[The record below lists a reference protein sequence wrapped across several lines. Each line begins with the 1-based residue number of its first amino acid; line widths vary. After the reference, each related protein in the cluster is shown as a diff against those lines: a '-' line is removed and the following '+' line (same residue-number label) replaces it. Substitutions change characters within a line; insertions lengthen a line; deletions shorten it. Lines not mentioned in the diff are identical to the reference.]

1 MPTLSGRRRP
11 LTLEEQVNIEA
22 GEDSLSDS
30 DDLDML
36 PRKRIATSSKGQDV
50 SFDEYI
56 NSIQDAQDVVEITSD
71 DDPGLTS
78 GAIKKSKPRTKGEKI
93 TFDDDE
99 SSDEAYKTF
108 QKRKTVKRKKEA
120 SDRAAVKKRS
130 TKSSMVG
137 VRKKTLLDKKSGK
150 ERAWGEPSDDEALM
164 ETSLPDYLQQRR
176 SSWDQKQ
183 NAPGDDSLLLPPTY
197 DDVEFSD
204 DERLEDLAERPTV
217 TESMPPINSFEDIE
231 LKFSGGL
238 IPAPVAQ
245 FLKPYQ
251 IDGVQ
256 FLHQAF
262 VYQKGVI
269 LGDDMGLG
277 KTVQIVAFLTVAFG
291 KTGDE
296 RDKKRMRKIRRL
308 GDKQWYPR
316 ALLIMPGSLMRNWEN
331 ELAKWGWWHVYV
343 CHGTKSKREEALHA
357 ATSGRLEVMITTY
370 DTYRTYAS
378 EINAIRWD
386 CVVADECHKIKEK
399 TSAITKQMND
409 VNALCRIGLTGTAI
423 QNKYEELWTLL
434 NWTNP
439 GTFGPI
445 SSWKQMI
452 CIPLK
457 LGQSHDATLAQLAKA
472 RETATKLTTNVLPP
486 FFLRRTKALIAHQ
499 LPKKS
504 DQVVFCP
511 MTERQTEAYNNFCD
525 SELIRCIRES
535 SEPCDCGSGKKMGW
549 CCYTEV
555 DGMKWQHA
563 VFPALV
569 MFQKIANHLALLLPS
584 TDNGDQHDKDVEKLK
599 AAMPDSWLR
608 LYKNKDSI
616 LNLANPNF
624 CGKWRILRKL
634 LRLWHANCDKVLVF
648 SYSVRLLKMLDLLF
662 KTTTSYSVS
671 YLSGETP
678 YAERQETVDDFNSNA
693 NQFVFLIS
701 TKAGGLG
708 LNITSANKVVIVDPN
723 WNPSYDLQAQDRAY
737 RIGQTRDVEVFRL
750 ISSGTIEEIVYA
762 RQVYK
767 QQQANIGYN
776 ASVERR
782 YFKGVQD
789 QKDLKGEIFGL
800 GNLFAPASENIKLR
814 DIFNKT
820 NIAESRADVEIVG
833 LDLEASQA
841 LDDLAGDDDPLLAPD
856 DSKKAVAAMSQL
868 AQEIIDEPASRRN
881 RAKEK
886 TNGRDP
892 VQAILASVGV
902 EYTHNNAEV
911 IGTSKV
917 EQRISSRARKVD
929 PDGERERAFA
939 PSQGDS
945 VTAMPGLDGEDD
957 GGDRQSKAKILWK
970 PDEEVR
976 KRQFCSMARSFG
988 YEDVGEFALVVEGW
1002 TQEERRRGLEVFYGK
1017 VARVYTP
1024 STLHFWSHTAA
1035 WTEMMNLAFFIA
1047 HSSTKTMPGEVARF
1061 QTETQFINELGS
1073 QEGTF
1078 IAVLAFDQPDGEPYD
1093 GIIGTAA
1100 AKRYAPPTGALPPK
1114 SQQGETFSRSTESF
1128 ATFEGAELWELRH
1141 MGIRPDLQGR
1151 GLAGY
1156 LMKFCEEEVQRLFDA
1171 RKAKGEVV
1179 DGMGLVMLLT
1189 TLKEINETFYA
1200 KRGWK
1205 WDEEKK
1211 FGKGWMG
1218 SEAGFSVAHMSK
1230 RLVQ

>member
-1 MPTLSGRRRP
+1 MPTFSGRRRP
-11 LTLEEQVNIEA
+11 LTLEEKVNIEA

-36 PRKRIATSSKGQDV
+36 PRKRIAHTKGQDV
-50 SFDEYI
+50 SFDDYI

-71 DDPGLTS
+71 DDSGLAS
-78 GAIKKSKPRTKGEKI
+78 GALKASKARPKGERI
-93 TFDDDE
+93 TFDDEE
-99 SSDEAYKTF
+99 SSDEAYKKF

-120 SDRAAVKKRS
+120 IDRAAVKKRS
-130 TKSSMVG
+130 TKNSMVG
-137 VRKKTLLDKKSGK
+137 VRKKNLLDKKTGK

-176 SSWDQKQ
+176 SSWDERRRES
-183 NAPGDDSLLLPPTY
+183 GDDGLLLPPMY
-197 DDVEFSD
+197 DEVEFSD
-204 DERLEDLAERPTV
+204 DERLEDLAERPV
-217 TESMPPINSFEDIE
+217 ITESMPPINPYEDIVLE
-231 LKFSGGL
+231 YSGGL
-238 IPAPVAQ
+238 IPAPIAQ

-251 IDGVQ
+251 IKGVQ

-262 VYQKGVI
+262 VYQQGVI

-277 KTVQIVAFLTVAFG
+277 KTVMVIAFLTSAFA

-296 RDKKRMRKIRRL
+296 RDKKRMRKMRRL

-316 ALLIMPGSLMRNWEN
+316 ALLIMPGSLMKNWEN
-331 ELAKWGWWHVYV
+331 ELTKWGWWHVYV
-343 CHGTKSKREEALHA
+343 CHGTKQKREEALHA
-357 ATSGRLEVMITTY
+357 AASGRLEIMITTY

-399 TSAITKQMND
+399 TAAITQQMND

-439 GTFGPI
+439 GMFGPM
-445 SSWKQMI
+445 SSWKRMI

-472 RETATKLTTNVLPP
+472 RETAVKLTQKVLPP
-486 FFLRRTKALIAHQ
+486 FLLRRTKALIAHQ
-499 LPKKS
+499 LPLKS

-511 MTERQTEAYNNFCD
+511 MTEQQTSAYNNYCD
-525 SELIRCIRES
+525 SETMRCVRES
-535 SEPCDCGSGKKMGW
+535 SHPCDCGSGKKMGW
-549 CCYTEV
+549 CCYAEV
-555 DGMKWQHA
+555 DGVKWQHA

-569 MFQKIANHLALLLPS
+569 MLQKAANHLALLLPS
-584 TDNGDQHDKDVEKLK
+584 TEPGSDQHERDKEKLIE
-599 AAMPDSWLR
+599 AMPSSWKS
-608 LYKNKDSI
+608 LYQNRDNI
-616 LNLANPNF
+616 LHCAKSEF

-634 LRLWHANCDKVLVF
+634 LSLWHANGDKVLVF
-648 SYSVRLLKMLDLLF
+648 SYSVRLLEMLRLLF
-662 KTTTSYSVS
+662 NTTSSYSVS
-671 YLSGETP
+671 YLSGKTP
-678 YAERQETVDDFNSNA
+678 YAERQETVDDFNSNP

-708 LNITSANKVVIVDPN
+708 LNITSANKVVIVDPH

-737 RIGQTRDVEVFRL
+737 RIGQTRNVEVFRL
-750 ISSGTIEEIVYA
+750 ISAGTIEEIVYA

-820 NIAESRADVEIVG
+820 NIAESRADVEIAG
-833 LDLEASQA
+833 LDLEGSQD
-841 LDDLAGDDDPLLAPD
+841 LDDMGDDEDPLLAPD
-856 DSKKAVAAMSQL
+856 DSKKAIAAMSQL
-868 AQEIIDEPASRRN
+868 AQEIIDEPASRRSK
-881 RAKEK
+881 AKEK
-886 TNGRDP
+886 TKGRDP

-917 EQRISSRARKVD
+917 EQRISYRARKVD
-929 PDGERERAFA
+929 HDGERERAFA

-945 VTAMPGLDGEDD
+945 VIAWPGLDDD
-957 GGDRQSKAKILWK
+957 VDRAEGQPKAKVLWK

-988 YEDVGEFALVVEGW
+988 YEDVSEFALVVEGW

-1017 VARVYTP
+1017 VAR
-1024 STLHFWSHTAA
+1024 
-1035 WTEMMNLAFFIA
+1035 
-1047 HSSTKTMPGEVARF
+1047 GEV
-1061 QTETQFINELGS
+1061 S
-1073 QEGTF
+1073 
-1078 IAVLAFDQPDGEPYD
+1078 
-1093 GIIGTAA
+1093 
-1100 AKRYAPPTGALPPK
+1100 
-1114 SQQGETFSRSTESF
+1114 
-1128 ATFEGAELWELRH
+1128 
-1141 MGIRPDLQGR
+1141 
-1151 GLAGY
+1151 
-1156 LMKFCEEEVQRLFDA
+1156 
-1171 RKAKGEVV
+1171 
-1179 DGMGLVMLLT
+1179 
-1189 TLKEINETFYA
+1189 
-1200 KRGWK
+1200 
-1205 WDEEKK
+1205 
-1211 FGKGWMG
+1211 
-1218 SEAGFSVAHMSK
+1218 
-1230 RLVQ
+1230 